1 MNLKFLTPLIVFIIT
16 SLHGFSQQTSPARME
31 VISGKEG
38 DYHFEI
44 PVGMFRP
51 QGNFSPLTD
60 TRNVKVWASTEHQ
73 AVISLFTTS
82 VHFGEGKEIR
92 TMQDL
97 TDFCREGIQVTY
109 KTGGE
114 NWSVASGYDKEGK
127 IVYRKGFF
135 SELTSMQGREQG
147 EPSWVWSK
155 AIILEF
161 RYPAASAPVMN
172 KIVAAAVKSFRCSPF
187 LLD

>member
-1 MNLKFLTPLIVFIIT
+1 MRLTCILIIFLSIIALPAFAQQIT
-16 SLHGFSQQTSPARME
+16 STKME

-38 DYHFEI
+38 NYHFEI
-44 PVGMFRP
+44 PAGMFRP
-51 QGNFSPLTD
+51 QGNFRPLTD
-60 TRNVKVWASTEHQ
+60 TRNIKVWTSTEHQ

-109 KTGGE
+109 KAGGAD
-114 NWSVASGYDKEGK
+114 WSVASGYDKEGK

-135 SELTSMQGREQG
+135 SELTSMQGRDQG

-155 AIILEF
+155 AMILEF

-172 KIVAAAVKSFRCSPF
+172 KIVAAAVKSFGCSPF